1 MNSLHQRQ
9 DNAMAHVITQ
19 IQRPPKRLVDAFNGF
34 GAATVYEAAGGLGSV
49 DPAIKPLGKGVRL
62 LGPALTVRCH
72 PKDNLMLHK
81 ALQIAQPGDI
91 IVAST
96 DGYPNAGYFGELMA
110 TSAKARE
117 IGGLA
122 IDGCVRDSAEILEM
136 DFPVFCR
143 GTCMRG
149 TVKNNLGSINHP
161 ILFGEV
167 MVNPGDLVL
176 GDDDGIVI
184 ISRPKLEEVLEATR
198 LRVEKEKEKAAVLKQ
213 GVSSVEF
220 NKLDRVFQSLG
231 LVED

>member
-1 MNSLHQRQ
+1 
-9 DNAMAHVITQ
+9 MAHVITRF
-19 IQRPPKRLVDAFNGF
+19 QRPPEKLVAAFKNF
-34 GAATVYEAAGGLGSV
+34 GAATVYEAAGRIGSV
-49 DPAIKPLGKGVRL
+49 DPAIKPLAKNLRL
-62 LGPALTVRCH
+62 LGAALTVRCH

-81 ALQIAQPGDI
+81 ALQIAQPGDV

-96 DGYPNAGYFGELMA
+96 DGYPAAGYFGDLMA
-110 TSAKARE
+110 TSAMARR

-122 IDGCVRDSAEILEM
+122 IDGCVRDSAEIIAMGLA
-136 DFPVFCR
+136 VFCR

-149 TVKNNLGSINHP
+149 TTKQALGSVNHP
-161 ILFGEV
+161 VLFGDIV
-167 MVNPGDLVL
+167 VNPGDLVL

-184 ISRPKLEEVLEATR
+184 IPQAELEAVLEASR

-220 NKLDRVFQSLG
+220 NKLNRVFQNLG